1 MAFGTG
7 RKITVRLGD
16 DLIEGLQAFADQE
29 RVSVSQVL
37 RHLVL
42 RFLSAHTSESLS
54 PPPPALRGV
63 ADAGL
68 SERRQDEFS
77 LQVCAIF
84 DEFRTQGLDAKEA
97 AKRTNFK
104 LKDHKHPWATYEV
117 IADILR
123 KAGRFRKVKTWR

>member
-1 MAFGTG
+1 MDIRAS
-7 RKITVRLGD
+7 RKISLRLD
-16 DLIEGLQAFADQE
+16 VDLAERLQFYADQE
-29 RVSVSQVL
+29 RVPVSQVL

-42 RFLSAHTSESLS
+42 RFLPSDTEKEVRPSIPTA
-54 PPPPALRGV
+54 RGV

-77 LQVCAIF
+77 SQVCVIF
-84 DEFRTQGLDAKEA
+84 DEFRAQGLDAKEA
-97 AKRTNFK
+97 AKRTNFR

-123 KAGRFRKVKTWR
+123 KAGKFRKVKTWR